1 MKLKA
6 EVDSLKALLT
16 SLKRD
21 TDLLMDRC
29 DAAQW
34 AVTRLTAD
42 EHAARLARD
51 EAREDARVAKQ
62 NLKKLRQENDA
73 CNHQ

>member
-16 SLKRD
+16 SLKCD
-21 TDLLMDRC
+21 ADLLMDRC

-42 EHAARLARD
+42 EHAVRLARD

-73 CNHQ
+73 RNHQ

>member
-6 EVDSLKALLT
+6 EVDSLKALIT

-21 TDLLMDRC
+21 MDLLMDRC
-29 DAAQW
+29 DVAKW

-42 EHAARLARD
+42 
-51 EAREDARVAKQ
+51 
-62 NLKKLRQENDA
+62 
-73 CNHQ
+73 

>member
-1 MKLKA
+1 MKLKV
-6 EVDSLKALLT
+6 EVNSLKAFVT

-21 TDLLMDRC
+21 MDLLMDRC

-34 AVTRLTAD
+34 AVTRLTAG
-42 EHAARLARD
+42 ERAARLARD

-73 CNHQ
+73 RNHQ